1 MIVMVIT
8 TTNSTLHMT
17 VELQSQSQSSC
28 IQSSQSSRARARA
41 SLETSFHYLHGL
53 AAVSRAKK
61 PRVATP
67 SPQTARGSE
76 AGKEGVAS

>member
-1 MIVMVIT
+1 MVIT

-28 IQSSQSSRARARA
+28 IQSSQSS
-41 SLETSFHYLHGL
+41 LHFLHGL

-61 PRVATP
+61 PRAIEPRVATP